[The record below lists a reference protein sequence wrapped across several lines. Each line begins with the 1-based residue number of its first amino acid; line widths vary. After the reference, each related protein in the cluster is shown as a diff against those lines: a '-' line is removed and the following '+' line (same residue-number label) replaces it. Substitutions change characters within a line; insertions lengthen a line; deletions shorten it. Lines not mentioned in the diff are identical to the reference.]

1 MNFLTI
7 LLSTGAVMSAIM
19 LALVFVFRANSN
31 LLSAKTRYTIWIIIL
46 VGLLIPFRPQL
57 ISPLFTLNNPFTNV
71 SEVKEQGEVDLTTQS
86 SQKADTKSDLT
97 ATNQVSNVQSNEA
110 TTVKEDSKKEE
121 TKFDLLSIIGKF
133 AIVLWL
139 IGAIVVFAK
148 YMLEYRKF
156 CKLLKRW
163 SSPVEDEDIIRIFR
177 LTKLKLD
184 IENKDIGLI
193 RSKYVNTPMLTG
205 LIRPMVVIPEKE
217 IDETD
222 MKLIIEHEL
231 THYKHKDL
239 YVNLLSILV
248 LCFHWFNPIM
258 YYCMPVIQGDGE
270 LYCDETVLK
279 NKNMTYRKTYGK
291 MIINMIPTSSS
302 KQVAL
307 STCFYSK
314 KLSVKRRLIS
324 IMNNN
329 KAMKKIST
337 LSILGILGATVLSGS
352 LMTFAANSSYIG
364 LEKAK
369 SIALKDAGV
378 SGVTF
383 VKAKLDSDDGVR
395 VYDIEFYKDNVEYDY
410 EIDAITGRI
419 REKDLDIENYTIPK
433 NNSNKSNNTSDI
445 GVEKAK
451 EIALKDAGVSGV
463 TFVKLKLD
471 TEDGVRAYDIE
482 FYKDNVEYD
491 YEIDAAT
498 GQILEKDLDIENYTI
513 PQNKNNK
520 INNLNDSNNSNNT
533 NTSNKQNNAADI
545 GVERAKSIALRDA
558 GVSGVT
564 VVKAKLDY
572 ENGVRVYDVEFYK
585 GNVEYDYEIDA
596 ATGKIL
602 EKDRD
607 IENYSIP
614 QKKAA
619 PKKDNTQSQSQNQSQ
634 NKNQTYNQSQNQT
647 QSQSQNQTPTQTQT
661 QSQNY
666 SADIGAESAKSIA
679 LGDAGVSGVN
689 FTKVQIDYED
699 GVKVYDLEFH
709 KDNKEYEYEI
719 DAATGSIRER
729 SVDEEDD

>member
-7 LLSTGAVMSAIM
+7 LLSTGAVMSVIM
-19 LALVFVFRANSN
+19 LALVFVFRANSD

-71 SEVKEQGEVDLTTQS
+71 SEVKEQGEIDLTAQS
-86 SQKADTKSDLT
+86 SQKANVESKLQS
-97 ATNQVSNVQSNEA
+97 ANQVSNVQSNEVA
-110 TTVKEDSKKEE
+110 NTKEDSKKEE
-121 TKFDLLSIIGKF
+121 TKFDLLSLIGKF
-133 AIVLWL
+133 AIVVWL
-139 IGAIVVFAK
+139 IGAIVVFVR
-148 YMLEYRKF
+148 YMLDYRKF
-156 CKLLKRW
+156 SKLLKRW

-217 IDETD
+217 IDEMD

-279 NKNMTYRKTYGK
+279 NKNMNYRKTYGK

-324 IMNNN
+324 IMKNN

-337 LSILGILGATVLSGS
+337 LSILGILGVTVLSGS

-383 VKAKLDSDDGVR
+383 VKAKLDNDDGVR

-410 EIDAITGRI
+410 EIDAITGQI
-419 REKDLDIENYTIPK
+419 REKDLDIENYTIPQNK
-433 NNSNKSNNTSDI
+433 NNNSNNSADI
-445 GVEKAK
+445 GVERAK
-451 EIALKDAGVSGV
+451 SIALRDAGVSGV
-463 TFVKLKLD
+463 TFVKAKLD
-471 TEDGVRAYDIE
+471 YENGVRVYDIE

-498 GQILEKDLDIENYTI
+498 GQILEKDRE
-513 PQNKNNK
+513 
-520 INNLNDSNNSNNT
+520 
-533 NTSNKQNNAADI
+533 
-545 GVERAKSIALRDA
+545 
-558 GVSGVT
+558 
-564 VVKAKLDY
+564 
-572 ENGVRVYDVEFYK
+572 
-585 GNVEYDYEIDA
+585 
-596 ATGKIL
+596 
-602 EKDRD
+602 

-614 QKKAA
+614 QKKVA
-619 PKKDNTQSQSQNQSQ
+619 PKRDNTQPQSQNQ
-634 NKNQTYNQSQNQT
+634 NQIQSQNQT
-647 QSQSQNQTPTQTQT
+647 QSQNQIQSQNQPQSQNQTQSRNQPQTQNQNQTQSQNQPQTQT
-661 QSQNY
+661 QAQNY

-699 GVKVYDLEFH
+699 GVKVYDVEFH
-709 KDNKEYEYEI
+709 KDNTEYEYEI

-729 SVDEEDD
+729 NVDEEDD

>member
-7 LLSTGAVMSAIM
+7 LLSTGVVMSAIM

-121 TKFDLLSIIGKF
+121 AKFDLISFIGKF
-133 AIVLWL
+133 AIIVWL

-279 NKNMTYRKTYGK
+279 NKNMSYRKTYGK

-378 SGVTF
+378 SGVT
-383 VKAKLDSDDGVR
+383 
-395 VYDIEFYKDNVEYDY
+395 
-410 EIDAITGRI
+410 
-419 REKDLDIENYTIPK
+419 
-433 NNSNKSNNTSDI
+433 
-445 GVEKAK
+445 
-451 EIALKDAGVSGV
+451 
-463 TFVKLKLD
+463 
-471 TEDGVRAYDIE
+471 
-482 FYKDNVEYD
+482 
-491 YEIDAAT
+491 
-498 GQILEKDLDIENYTI
+498 
-513 PQNKNNK
+513 
-520 INNLNDSNNSNNT
+520 
-533 NTSNKQNNAADI
+533 
-545 GVERAKSIALRDA
+545 
-558 GVSGVT
+558 

-619 PKKDNTQSQSQNQSQ
+619 PKKDNTQSQSQSQNQ
-634 NKNQTYNQSQNQT
+634 NKNQTYNQSKNQT
-647 QSQSQNQTPTQTQT
+647 QSQSQNQTQTQTQT
-661 QSQNY
+661 QSQIY

-699 GVKVYDLEFH
+699 GVKVYDVEFH

>member
-133 AIVLWL
+133 AIVVWL

-410 EIDAITGRI
+410 EIDAITGQI
-419 REKDLDIENYTIPK
+419 REKDLDIENYTIPQ
-433 NNSNKSNNTSDI
+433 NNNNKLNNTTDI

-471 TEDGVRAYDIE
+471 TEDGVRVYDIE

-619 PKKDNTQSQSQNQSQ
+619 PKKDNTQSQSQSQNQS
-634 NKNQTYNQSQNQT
+634 QTYNQSQNQT
-647 QSQSQNQTPTQTQT
+647 QSQSQSQTQTQTQTQT

-699 GVKVYDLEFH
+699 GVKVYDVEFH

>member
-19 LALVFVFRANSN
+19 LALVFVFRAKSN

-46 VGLLIPFRPQL
+46 VGLLIPFRPKV
-57 ISPLFTLNNPFTNV
+57 ISPLFTVNNPFTNV
-71 SEVKEQGEVDLTTQS
+71 SEVKEQGEIDLTAQS
-86 SQKADTKSDLT
+86 SPNSDTESDLT
-97 ATNQVSNVQSNEA
+97 AANQDSNVQNSKTA
-110 TTVKEDSKKEE
+110 IPKEDSKKEE
-121 TKFDLLSIIGKF
+121 AKFDLLSFIGKF
-133 AIVLWL
+133 AIVVWS
-139 IGAIVVFAK
+139 IGAIVVFVK
-148 YMLEYRKF
+148 YMFEYRKF

-279 NKNMTYRKTYGK
+279 NKNMNYRKTYGK
-291 MIINMIPTSSS
+291 MIINMIPTSPT

-314 KLSVKRRLIS
+314 KLSVKRRLIN
-324 IMNNN
+324 IMKNN
-329 KAMKKIST
+329 KTMKKIST

-364 LEKAK
+364 VEKAK
-369 SIALKDAGV
+369 AIALKDAKV
-378 SGVTF
+378 SDVTF
-383 VKAKLDSDDGVR
+383 VKVKLDTDDGV
-395 VYDIEFYKDNVEYDY
+395 K
-410 EIDAITGRI
+410 
-419 REKDLDIENYTIPK
+419 
-433 NNSNKSNNTSDI
+433 
-445 GVEKAK
+445 
-451 EIALKDAGVSGV
+451 
-463 TFVKLKLD
+463 
-471 TEDGVRAYDIE
+471 
-482 FYKDNVEYD
+482 
-491 YEIDAAT
+491 
-498 GQILEKDLDIENYTI
+498 
-513 PQNKNNK
+513 
-520 INNLNDSNNSNNT
+520 
-533 NTSNKQNNAADI
+533 
-545 GVERAKSIALRDA
+545 
-558 GVSGVT
+558 
-564 VVKAKLDY
+564 
-572 ENGVRVYDVEFYK
+572 VYDVEFYK

-596 ATGKIL
+596 ITGQIR
-602 EKDRD
+602 EKDLD
-607 IENYSIP
+607 IENYTIP
-614 QKKAA
+614 QKKVA
-619 PKKDNTQSQSQNQSQ
+619 PKKDNTQKQSQNQAQ
-634 NKNQTYNQSQNQT
+634 NQSQA
-647 QSQSQNQTPTQTQT
+647 QNQAQP
-661 QSQNY
+661 QNY
-666 SADIGAESAKSIA
+666 SGDIGAERAKSIA

-699 GVKVYDLEFH
+699 GVKVYDVEFH

>member
-19 LALVFVFRANSN
+19 LALVFVFRAKSD

-46 VGLLIPFRPQL
+46 VGLLIPFRPKV
-57 ISPLFTLNNPFTNV
+57 ISPLFTVNNPFTNV
-71 SEVKEQGEVDLTTQS
+71 SEVKEQGEIDLTAQS
-86 SQKADTKSDLT
+86 SPNSDTESDLT
-97 ATNQVSNVQSNEA
+97 AANQVSNVQNSKTA
-110 TTVKEDSKKEE
+110 IPKEDSKKEE
-121 TKFDLLSIIGKF
+121 AKFDLLSFIGKF
-133 AIVLWL
+133 AIVVWL

-279 NKNMTYRKTYGK
+279 NKNMNYRKTYGK
-291 MIINMIPTSSS
+291 MIINMIPTSPT

-314 KLSVKRRLIS
+314 KLSVKRRLIN
-324 IMNNN
+324 IMKNN
-329 KAMKKIST
+329 KTMKKIST

-364 LEKAK
+364 VEKAK
-369 SIALKDAGV
+369 AIALKDAKV
-378 SGVTF
+378 SDVTF
-383 VKAKLDSDDGVR
+383 VKVKLDTDDGV
-395 VYDIEFYKDNVEYDY
+395 K
-410 EIDAITGRI
+410 
-419 REKDLDIENYTIPK
+419 
-433 NNSNKSNNTSDI
+433 
-445 GVEKAK
+445 
-451 EIALKDAGVSGV
+451 
-463 TFVKLKLD
+463 
-471 TEDGVRAYDIE
+471 
-482 FYKDNVEYD
+482 
-491 YEIDAAT
+491 
-498 GQILEKDLDIENYTI
+498 
-513 PQNKNNK
+513 
-520 INNLNDSNNSNNT
+520 
-533 NTSNKQNNAADI
+533 
-545 GVERAKSIALRDA
+545 
-558 GVSGVT
+558 
-564 VVKAKLDY
+564 
-572 ENGVRVYDVEFYK
+572 VYDVEFYK

-596 ATGKIL
+596 ITGQIR
-602 EKDRD
+602 EKDLD
-607 IENYSIP
+607 IENYTIP
-614 QKKAA
+614 QKKVA
-619 PKKDNTQSQSQNQSQ
+619 PKKDNTQKQSQNQAQ
-634 NKNQTYNQSQNQT
+634 NQSQA
-647 QSQSQNQTPTQTQT
+647 QNQAQP
-661 QSQNY
+661 QNY
-666 SADIGAESAKSIA
+666 SGDIGAERAKSIA

-699 GVKVYDLEFH
+699 GVKVYDVEFH

>member
-86 SQKADTKSDLT
+86 SQKADTKSDLQ
-97 ATNQVSNVQSNEA
+97 AANQVSNVQSNEV

-121 TKFDLLSIIGKF
+121 TKFDLISFIGKF
-133 AIVLWL
+133 AIVVWL

-279 NKNMTYRKTYGK
+279 NKNMSYRKTYGK

-410 EIDAITGRI
+410 EIDA
-419 REKDLDIENYTIPK
+419 
-433 NNSNKSNNTSDI
+433 
-445 GVEKAK
+445 
-451 EIALKDAGVSGV
+451 
-463 TFVKLKLD
+463 
-471 TEDGVRAYDIE
+471 
-482 FYKDNVEYD
+482 
-491 YEIDAAT
+491 AT

-520 INNLNDSNNSNNT
+520 INNLNDSNNSDNT
-533 NTSNKQNNAADI
+533 NTANKQNTAADI

-572 ENGVRVYDVEFYK
+572 ENGGRVYDVEFYK

-619 PKKDNTQSQSQNQSQ
+619 PKKDNTQSQSQNQ
-634 NKNQTYNQSQNQT
+634 NKNQTYNQSKNQT
-647 QSQSQNQTPTQTQT
+647 QSQSQSQSQTQTQTQT

-679 LGDAGVSGVN
+679 LGDAGVNGVN

-699 GVKVYDLEFH
+699 GVKVYDVEFH

>member
-19 LALVFVFRANSN
+19 LALVFVFRAKSD

-57 ISPLFTLNNPFTNV
+57 ISPLFTVNNPFTNV
-71 SEVKEQGEVDLTTQS
+71 SEVKEQGEIDLTTQS
-86 SQKADTKSDLT
+86 SPNLDTESDLT
-97 ATNQVSNVQSNEA
+97 AANQVSNVQNSKTA
-110 TTVKEDSKKEE
+110 IPKEDSKKEE
-121 TKFDLLSIIGKF
+121 AKFDLLSFIGKF
-133 AIVLWL
+133 AIVVWL

-369 SIALKDAGV
+369 SIALRDAGV

-410 EIDAITGRI
+410 EIDAITGQI
-419 REKDLDIENYTIPK
+419 REKDLDIENYTIPQ
-433 NNSNKSNNTSDI
+433 NNNNKSNNTSDI

-451 EIALKDAGVSGV
+451 EIALRDAGVSGV

-471 TEDGVRAYDIE
+471 TEDGVRVYDIE

-491 YEIDAAT
+491 YEIYAAT
-498 GQILEKDLDIENYTI
+498 GQIREKDLDIENYTI

-520 INNLNDSNNSNNT
+520 INNLDDS

-545 GVERAKSIALRDA
+545 GVERAKSIALKDA

-572 ENGVRVYDVEFYK
+572 ENGGRVYDVEFYK

-619 PKKDNTQSQSQNQSQ
+619 PKKDNTQSQNQ

-647 QSQSQNQTPTQTQT
+647 QSQSQNQTQTQT

-699 GVKVYDLEFH
+699 GVKVYDVEFH

>member
-86 SQKADTKSDLT
+86 SQKADTKSDLQ
-97 ATNQVSNVQSNEA
+97 AANQVSNVQSNEV

-121 TKFDLLSIIGKF
+121 TKFDLISFIGKF
-133 AIVLWL
+133 AIVVWL

-279 NKNMTYRKTYGK
+279 NKNMSYRKTYGK

-410 EIDAITGRI
+410 EICGT
-419 REKDLDIENYTIPK
+419 
-433 NNSNKSNNTSDI
+433 
-445 GVEKAK
+445 
-451 EIALKDAGVSGV
+451 
-463 TFVKLKLD
+463 
-471 TEDGVRAYDIE
+471 
-482 FYKDNVEYD
+482 
-491 YEIDAAT
+491 
-498 GQILEKDLDIENYTI
+498 
-513 PQNKNNK
+513 
-520 INNLNDSNNSNNT
+520 
-533 NTSNKQNNAADI
+533 
-545 GVERAKSIALRDA
+545 
-558 GVSGVT
+558 
-564 VVKAKLDY
+564 
-572 ENGVRVYDVEFYK
+572 
-585 GNVEYDYEIDA
+585 
-596 ATGKIL
+596 
-602 EKDRD
+602 
-607 IENYSIP
+607 
-614 QKKAA
+614 
-619 PKKDNTQSQSQNQSQ
+619 
-634 NKNQTYNQSQNQT
+634 
-647 QSQSQNQTPTQTQT
+647 
-661 QSQNY
+661 
-666 SADIGAESAKSIA
+666 
-679 LGDAGVSGVN
+679 
-689 FTKVQIDYED
+689 
-699 GVKVYDLEFH
+699 
-709 KDNKEYEYEI
+709 
-719 DAATGSIRER
+719 
-729 SVDEEDD
+729 